1 MAVLAYSDAQS
12 LYERALAHRP
22 DRHASLGAAEAAR
35 KQNLLDA
42 AATHY
47 QEAEALEPLAGDV
60 AYQYGRLLMGLGD
73 FLNAEQLLVRSVP
86 DLPERKVAVDL
97 IGSCQGYRSFYSD
110 SSRYVVSPLLL
121 PGLATAFSPAPYRT
135 GLMFTAA
142 TPANGNDLD
151 PWNGLAFLDL
161 YFAALLPGGDLG
173 KWTPVQGTVNGPYH
187 EGPAAISPD
196 GRSLWFTRSNSNGTK
211 LVKDQLHISNLNL
224 YRAQLQANGD
234 WDEAQPFAY
243 NNDSYSVGQPAL
255 SPDGKTLY
263 FTSDMPGGLGGK
275 DLWRS
280 RNNGIG
286 WEPPVNMGPT
296 INTAGDEMFP
306 TTVGNSLYFS
316 STGHTNMGGLDIFE
330 THLEGPWW
338 SEPQNMGYPVNTTRD
353 DLGLWLDSTS
363 TSGYFSS
370 SRSGTDQLYSLKVQP
385 PLFFAEGKVTNAR
398 TGEPLPG
405 VLLTMHD
412 LDKGT
417 DTTFTSGADG
427 RFHIALAPN
436 TDHRLMADREGML
449 SQSRPLSTKGLG
461 LSTTVQANIQM
472 EPIPMAQPIIVADI
486 FYDYDK
492 WDIRPDAAV
501 ELDKVAVIFKDNP
514 KFYFELGSHTD
525 SRGGDTYNLVLSDAR
540 AKSAVDYLVRHGVDP
555 DHITAKGY
563 GETIPVNGCVNNVP
577 CTEVQHQAN
586 RRTEFKVVEKRDMLP
601 SLY

>member
-1 MAVLAYSDAQS
+1 MRKLPLPSFPLLLLVSFLSACGPHRLIQQADHKMALLAYADAQS
-12 LYERALAHRP
+12 LYERALKQGP

-47 QEAEALEPLAGDV
+47 QEAEALEPLAGDA

-73 FLNAEQLLVRSVP
+73 FLNAQQLLVRSVP

-110 SSRYVVSPLLL
+110 SSRYAVSPLLL

-142 TPANGNDLD
+142 TSATGKDRD

-187 EGPAAISPD
+187 EGPAALSPD

-243 NNDSYSVGQPAL
+243 NNDSYSVGQPAI

-280 RNNGIG
+280 QNNGVG
-286 WEPPVNMGPT
+286 WEAPVNMGPT

-363 TSGYFSS
+363 TSGYLSS
-370 SRSGTDQLYSLKVQP
+370 SRGGTDQL
-385 PLFFAEGKVTNAR
+385 FR
-398 TGEPLPG
+398 
-405 VLLTMHD
+405 
-412 LDKGT
+412 
-417 DTTFTSGADG
+417 
-427 RFHIALAPN
+427 
-436 TDHRLMADREGML
+436 
-449 SQSRPLSTKGLG
+449 
-461 LSTTVQANIQM
+461 
-472 EPIPMAQPIIVADI
+472 
-486 FYDYDK
+486 
-492 WDIRPDAAV
+492 
-501 ELDKVAVIFKDNP
+501 
-514 KFYFELGSHTD
+514 
-525 SRGGDTYNLVLSDAR
+525 
-540 AKSAVDYLVRHGVDP
+540 
-555 DHITAKGY
+555 
-563 GETIPVNGCVNNVP
+563 
-577 CTEVQHQAN
+577 
-586 RRTEFKVVEKRDMLP
+586 
-601 SLY
+601 

>member
-1 MAVLAYSDAQS
+1 MAVLAYADAQS
-12 LYERALAHRP
+12 FYERVLAHGP

-47 QEAEALEPLAGDV
+47 QEAEALEPLAGDA

-110 SSRYVVSPLLL
+110 SSRYAVSPLLL

-427 RFHIALAPN
+427 RFHIAMAPN

-501 ELDKVAVIFKDNP
+501 ELDKVAVIFTDNP